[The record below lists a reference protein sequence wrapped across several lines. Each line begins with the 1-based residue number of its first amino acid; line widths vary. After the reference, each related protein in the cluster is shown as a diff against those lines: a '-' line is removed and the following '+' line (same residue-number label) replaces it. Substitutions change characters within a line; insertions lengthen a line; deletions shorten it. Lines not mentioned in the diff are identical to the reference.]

1 MLCKFFETLGVKS
14 YESDMSFSVSIT
26 HNNLQYSGTNLFSI
40 FAQPKNILNLN
51 FLKMLFEIIRF
62 NRNAEKDKKK
72 FSNLTIDQYL
82 KKNEYSNYYIYNH
95 LYPMAGSIWS
105 SKIGDIKNYPFEKFV
120 SFFANH
126 GLLKIFNRPKWRTV
140 KDGSRSYVEKI
151 LRNKRIKFYNNT
163 SVKVKKKDKMI
174 FLNING
180 SIKKYNHL
188 VIATHSDQVK
198 SVLKLDNEEKK
209 KFLLI

>member
-62 NRNAEKDKKK
+62 NRNAEKDKKN

-82 KKNEYSNYYIYNH
+82 KKMNIVITIYT
-95 LYPMAGSIWS
+95 I
-105 SKIGDIKNYPFEKFV
+105 
-120 SFFANH
+120 
-126 GLLKIFNRPKWRTV
+126 IFIQWLEVFGRQR
-140 KDGSRSYVEKI
+140 
-151 LRNKRIKFYNNT
+151 
-163 SVKVKKKDKMI
+163 
-174 FLNING
+174 
-180 SIKKYNHL
+180 
-188 VIATHSDQVK
+188 
-198 SVLKLDNEEKK
+198 
-209 KFLLI
+209 